1 MFIDG
6 YNEKRA
12 VQDVLKFIAYRVK
25 NPTVNPAPELLD
37 AESRLRDLN
46 SGELL
51 DAVGAALRCGI
62 NPGIVME
69 GSKVKDPFEDRHGRI
84 PGMTMRRTD

>member
-12 VQDVLKFIAYRVK
+12 VQDVLRFIAYRVN
-25 NPTVNPAPELLD
+25 NPNVHPATELLD

-62 NPGIVME
+62 RPGIERE
-69 GSKVKDPFEDRHGRI
+69 GSSVADPFQKEKRGRF
-84 PGMTMRRTD
+84 

>member
-6 YNEKRA
+6 YTEKLA
-12 VQDVLKFIAYRVK
+12 VHDVLKFIAYRVK
-25 NPTVNPAPELLD
+25 NPNANPSTELLD

-62 NPGIVME
+62 NPGIARE
-69 GSKVKDPFEDRHGRI
+69 GSEVKDPFGDKRGRFDL
-84 PGMTMRRTD
+84 TTRRT

>member
-25 NPTVNPAPELLD
+25 NPTVNPATELLD

-62 NPGIVME
+62 NPGIERE
-69 GSKVKDPFEDRHGRI
+69 GSTVNDPFEDK
-84 PGMTMRRTD
+84 RRRFKGVS